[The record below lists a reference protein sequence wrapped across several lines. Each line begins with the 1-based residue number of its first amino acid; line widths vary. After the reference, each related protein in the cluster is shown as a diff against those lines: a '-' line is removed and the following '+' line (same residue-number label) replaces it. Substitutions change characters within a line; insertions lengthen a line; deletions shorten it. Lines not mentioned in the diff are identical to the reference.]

1 MGTAR
6 RRTQR
11 TTSRTTATRSRLLAP
26 ETPAAEAEEV
36 RTARAVNW
44 QTEYKYVFNDI
55 RQLLIISAALFVML
69 FVVGF
74 FF

>member
-26 ETPAAEAEEV
+26 ETPAAEADL
-36 RTARAVNW
+36 AVNW